1 MPAEAQFRWP
11 GEDRRLFVGVGL
23 NAAQQ
28 QQMAAVLATLPA
40 AVKPVPLQNL
50 HLTLRFLGQ
59 SSESQARQLWAQ
71 LATTVL
77 PAFTA
82 ELDELLCWP
91 APKVLCLAGAVKD
104 PALQQLD
111 KVIDQATVKAGYSP
125 PQHQLH
131 PHVTLAR
138 HARQLPEPPI
148 TVPVL
153 SLEPTQLHLYQ
164 SVSTPAGVRYPI
176 LASLPLQAAYSV

>member
-1 MPAEAQFRWP
+1 MQWP
-11 GEDRRLFVGVGL
+11 GGDCRLFVGVGL
-23 NAAQQ
+23 NPAQQ
-28 QQMAAVLATLPA
+28 QQMAAVLDTLPST
-40 AVKPVPLQNL
+40 VKPVSLQNL

-59 SSESQARQLWAQ
+59 SSESQARLLWTQ
-71 LATTVL
+71 LAVAVL
-77 PAFTA
+77 PAFTVR
-82 ELDELLCWP
+82 LDELLCWP
-91 APKVLCLAGAVKD
+91 GPKVLCLAGAVSD

-111 KVIDQATVKAGYSP
+111 KVIDQAAGQAGYPP

-148 TVPVL
+148 TVPL
-153 SLEPTQLHLYQ
+153 LQLQPDQLHLYQ

-176 LASLPLQAAYSV
+176 LASLPLQPVYSV